1 MKGTRV
7 SKGALSRT
15 SNRSQSLLE
24 RLRLDDTGERSSTT
38 DHIEG
43 RILSIKRNLVH
54 LLNSRQGGSSST
66 QDYGLN
72 DLNDASVGSSDMLRI
87 IGQNIRS
94 VITKFEP
101 RVHDVQV
108 NFDQSSLGGLE
119 LGFSISA
126 KTTIKHRDEQVTID
140 LVLREGR
147 RFSERH

>member
-1 MKGTRV
+1 MRGTEARKSAASV
-7 SKGALSRT
+7 SSYKT
-15 SNRSQSLLE
+15 HSLLE
-24 RLRLDDTGERSSTT
+24 RLRQDDTGAKQAAA
-38 DHIEG
+38 DPVEG
-43 RILSIKRNLVH
+43 RIRSIKKNLVH

-66 QDYGLN
+66 QDYGLG

-87 IGQNIRS
+87 IGQNIQS

-108 NFDQSSLGGLE
+108 QFDQSSLGGLE
-119 LGFSISA
+119 IGFSISA

-147 RFSERH
+147 RFSERY